1 MVTSGKRM
9 EVARVKITEAGWQ
22 ALAGDRLTAGR
33 NQRARSSLPSR
44 DSGIPLARWPIGSA
58 AVAHG
63 RPRAPPRGCYRHAR
77 GNYAAQAAKAAT
89 TTIPI
94 VFGVGDDPI
103 KLGLVTQHLFPKVL
117 RFSATECGKPQH
129 I

>member
-1 MVTSGKRM
+1 VEYHWLDG
-9 EVARVKITEAGWQ
+9 Q
-22 ALAGDRLTAGR
+22 FDRLP
-33 NQRARSSLPSR
+33 SLMADLVR
-44 DSGIPLARWPIGSA
+44 RRV
-58 AVAHG
+58 AVIATPG
-63 RPRAPPRGCYRHAR
+63 